1 MEQFEVRERSEAS
14 ISRGEV
20 EDFEDQKEEILVRV
34 DEEML
39 SEQDR

>member
-1 MEQFEVRERSEAS
+1 LEQFEVRDRSEVS

-20 EDFEDQKEEILVRV
+20 EDFEEQKEEILVRV

-39 SEQDR
+39 TEQDR